1 MNADLTCLQRYHQHD
16 DAFAFQQLVQAHAGM
31 VFATARRITQ
41 DAARAEE
48 VAQETFLELARSAAR
63 VTESVGAWLHR
74 VAWHKAR
81 DVVRADVTRRRY
93 EEAAGEHLYMERE
106 ATWEKLEPLI
116 DEAIEELP
124 EKLRGPLV
132 QHFFLNCSQQ
142 ELAVE
147 LGVSQSTVSR
157 LLNSGISELR
167 SRLRSKH
174 ALCGST
180 LAVLLS
186 ANSTQ
191 AAPASLTA
199 SLGKLAIS
207 GTAAGSSSTSISS
220 LTPALLA
227 MNTTKVMLTTV
238 AAATLIG
245 VPLMLLNQGS
255 KNAQSKPQ
263 AAAPPAKAAA
273 PLRTLRAKTKMA
285 ETNTGEPAHHLP
297 PPVSDAVRREVE
309 GFIQRH
315 QGMSWEQMSHDVE
328 FQELNKRF
336 LRLVNTPE
344 TLSKIEGAAVA
355 IATLKHE
362 GRDGAI
368 QLGPTAENLGS
379 PVFTSWVEAVV
390 SNDPERTRDWVLN
403 RLDGAA
409 FEFGFD
415 PTLEQTSD
423 GVRVQ
428 LLPPR
433 KPAKPDTEE

>member
-1 MNADLTCLQRYHQHD
+1 MNADLTCLQRYHQHG

-63 VTESVGAWLHR
+63 ITESVGAWLHR

-93 EEAAGEHLYMERE
+93 EEIAGEQLYMERE
-106 ATWEKLEPLI
+106 ATWEELEPLI
-116 DEAIEELP
+116 DEAMEELP
-124 EKLRGPLV
+124 ERLREALM
-132 QHFFLNCSQQ
+132 QHFFLNRSQQ
-142 ELAVE
+142 ELASE

-157 LLNSGISELR
+157 LLNSGIAALR

-174 ALCGST
+174 ALCGAS
-180 LAVLLS
+180 LAVLLG

-191 AAPASLTA
+191 AAPVSLTA

-207 GTAAGSSSTSISS
+207 GTAAGSSSASISS
-220 LTPALLA
+220 LTPGLLA
-227 MNTTKVMLTTV
+227 MNVTKVMLTTV

-255 KNAQSKPQ
+255 SNAQSKPK
-263 AAAPPAKAAA
+263 AAPPTKATALLHTSQA
-273 PLRTLRAKTKMA
+273 QSKIANTK
-285 ETNTGEPAHHLP
+285 TGEPAHDRP
-297 PPVSDAVRREVE
+297 SPVSDSVRREVE

-315 QGMSWEQMSHDVE
+315 EGMSWEQMAHSAE

-344 TLSKIEGAAVA
+344 TLRRIEGAAVT

-390 SNDPERTRDWVLN
+390 SNDPERAQDWVLN
-403 RLDGAA
+403 RLHGAA

-415 PTLEQTSD
+415 PTLERTSD

-433 KPAKPDTEE
+433 KRATPDTEE